1 MFKEIKI
8 GEKKKK
14 GQRKKKR
21 QNSLVKTKTN
31 TNIVLVDCIWG
42 WPEV

>member
-8 GEKKKK
+8 GGKKKV
-14 GQRKKKR
+14 REKKKR
-21 QNSLVKTKTN
+21 QNRLVKRKTN